1 MSHADASVIARNAVE
16 AIAAFSERMR
26 ATSLARI
33 YGRVTEIGGA
43 SIRIEGLSAAV
54 KTGDFVRI
62 GQLPNQILAQI
73 IGIDGHGVLATPSGS
88 ADVISLGERATPQ
101 GSICVYPDAKWKG
114 RILNAMAEPTDGGGD
129 LPVGEIGVSLDNPPP
144 RAMARGGIGARI
156 TTGVKA
162 VDVFT
167 PLCLGQRI
175 GIFAGSGVGKST
187 LLAMLAKAPD
197 FDCVVV
203 ALVGE
208 RGREVREFVFDTLG
222 RDRAKA
228 VLVAATSDEP
238 PVMRKMAARTATAI
252 AEYFRDRG
260 ERVLLI
266 MDSVTRYAQACREI
280 ALAAG
285 EPPVARGFPPSV
297 FRDLPFLLERAG
309 PGSSGQ
315 GSISA
320 IYTVLVDGDDHNDP
334 VADNV
339 RGTLDGHIVLDR
351 AIAAQGRYP
360 AIDILGSVSRL
371 APKAWSQAEALCVMK
386 WKQLLLRYEESR
398 DLRALGGYVRGM
410 DQELDMAISTAPRLY
425 AQLEQSPK
433 NGFCANA
440 FQALAQSL
448 QGSNDALGRD

>member
-1 MSHADASVIARNAVE
+1 MNDLPHTSAHRNRVE
-16 AIAAFSERMR
+16 ALAAFAAQMR
-26 ATSLARI
+26 TTPLARL
-33 YGRVTEIGGA
+33 YGRVTEINGG
-43 SIRIEGLSAAV
+43 SIRIEGLSMAV

-62 GQLPNQILAQI
+62 GQTPDDVLGQV
-73 IGIDGHGVLATPSGS
+73 IGIGAHGILVTPSGS
-88 ADVISLGERATPQ
+88 ADVIALGARATPQ
-101 GSICVYPDAKWKG
+101 GALDIHPDSCWKG
-114 RILNAMAEPTDGGGD
+114 RIVNAMAEPADGGGI
-129 LPVGEIGVSLDNPPP
+129 LPRGDTAVSLDTPPP
-144 RAMARGGIGARI
+144 RAMSRAGIGGRI
-156 TTGVKA
+156 VTGVKA

-187 LLAMLAKAPD
+187 LLAMLAKSPD

-208 RGREVREFVFDTLG
+208 RGREVREFVLDVLG
-222 RDRAKA
+222 KDRSKA

-285 EPPVARGFPPSV
+285 EPPVARGYPPSV

-315 GSISA
+315 GSITG

-339 RGTLDGHIVLDR
+339 RGTLDGHIVLER
-351 AIAAQGRYP
+351 SIAAQGRYP

-371 APKAWSQAEALCVMK
+371 APKAWGQAEAVSVMK

-398 DLRALGGYVRGM
+398 DLRALGAYVSGS
-410 DQELDMAISTAPRLY
+410 DQELDLAVATAPKIY
-425 AQLEQSPK
+425 AMLEQSPK
-433 NGFCANA
+433 SSFCANA
-440 FQALAQSL
+440 FQAVAQSL
-448 QGSNDALGRD
+448 QSQSEDRARG